1 MEHKLI
7 LKEKIYQGHTI
18 DLSVDHL
25 LLDGERKVIREVVEH
40 PGGTV
45 IIPILPNGDIMLIQ
59 QYRYPFN
66 KEIIELPAGKFDE
79 GENPLR
85 CAKRE
90 LQEETGY
97 GAVKWMR
104 LGSLMSTPGFS
115 NEVLHIFMALN
126 IEPTGKGQ
134 SLEEGEEYIRLK
146 PISLHEAV
154 TMVEREEITDAKSI
168 IGILYAERF
177 FRKISE

>member
-1 MEHKLI
+1 MEHKVI
-7 LKEKIYQGHTI
+7 LKERIYQGHTI

-25 LLDGERKVIREVVEH
+25 LIDNEKKVIREVVEH
-40 PGGTV
+40 PGGTI
-45 IIPILPNGDIMLIQ
+45 IIPIFPNGDILLIR

-90 LQEETGY
+90 LLEETGY
-97 GAVKWMR
+97 TAVKWMR
-104 LGSLMSTPGFS
+104 LGSLMTTPGFS

-126 IEPTGKGQ
+126 IESSGKGQ
-134 SLEEGEEYIRLK
+134 SLLEGEET
-146 PISLHEAV
+146 ISLMPATLHDAV